1 VVFIPDSPNLDALI
15 KPTPVIF
22 EPQLGKIWPH
32 IRVEIP
38 SRADFEANLAQKTSK
53 NPSKIGSR
61 KPLTALPL
69 IAINS
74 TRKAPKV
81 P

>member
-1 VVFIPDSPNLDALI
+1 LK

-22 EPQLGKIWPH
+22 ESQLGKIWPY

-53 NPSKIGSR
+53 NPSKIGNQ
-61 KPLTALPL
+61 KPLTALL
-69 IAINS
+69 SIAING